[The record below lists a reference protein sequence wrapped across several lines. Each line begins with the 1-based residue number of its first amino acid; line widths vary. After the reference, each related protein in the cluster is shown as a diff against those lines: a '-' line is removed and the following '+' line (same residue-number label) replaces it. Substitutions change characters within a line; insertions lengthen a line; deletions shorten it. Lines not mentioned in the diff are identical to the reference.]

1 MGSSVLRKIINP
13 VGAIFNLPDPL
24 LDAVLPADKANA
36 AGAAQQ
42 RGTTN
47 AEAQARSNAQSAAK
61 RARQLAT
68 LANQKPLSLANEEDD
83 RLLS

>member
-13 VGAIFNLPDPL
+13 VGAAFGLPDPL
-24 LDAVLPADKANA
+24 LDAILPADKANA

-47 AEAQARSNAQSAAK
+47 AEAQAQSAADS
-61 RARQLAT
+61 RARFQSRRRSLAT
-68 LANQKPLSLANEEDD
+68 ASRSSLANEEDEK
-83 RLLS
+83 LLS